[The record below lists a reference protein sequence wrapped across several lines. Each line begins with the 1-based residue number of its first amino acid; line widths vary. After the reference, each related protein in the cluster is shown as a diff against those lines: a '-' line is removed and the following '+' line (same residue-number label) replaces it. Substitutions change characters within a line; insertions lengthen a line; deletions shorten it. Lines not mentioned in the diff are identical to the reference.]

1 MRIENIFAKDIFRP
15 INGVVKAD
23 QKDDAS
29 VWQEL
34 DEFVITR
41 EMQQHLTRFFSE
53 YATDKSGD
61 AEAAARIGI
70 WISGFFGSG
79 KSHLIKVLSYLL
91 ENREHAY
98 ENERKHAIEFFEEK
112 IKDAILL
119 GDIQRAV
126 AAHTDVVLFNIDSKA
141 DNRAGRD
148 AILAVFLKV
157 LNKLEGFCEDYPHI
171 AHMERHLSAKPGK
184 YQQFMDYYR
193 DLTQTAWVGERDAY
207 QFNRDHV
214 VGALSKTL
222 GQSRES
228 AEKWVDGAE
237 ETFAVTV
244 ERFAEWT
251 KQYLDSRGPKHR
263 LVFMV
268 DEVGQFIGT
277 DTHLMLSLQ
286 TLVEE
291 LGVVCQG
298 RAWVIVT
305 SQEDIDAVLGDIQG
319 SRANDFSK
327 IQGRFKTRL
336 SLSSA
341 NIDEVLQERLLKK
354 KPEVESEVEQ
364 IWTEKGDII
373 KNQLT
378 FKNVGMT
385 FREPKNA
392 EEFAKNY
399 PFAPYQF
406 QLVQKIFEAI
416 RKAGATGL
424 HLSRGERSLL
434 DAFQSAAKQVA
445 TDEVGVAV
453 PLYRFYPSIESFLDT
468 SVSMTIKQAADNP
481 ALESFD
487 IELLRVLFLIR
498 YVDEMKGNID
508 NLVTLCLDSV
518 DADRLALRR
527 QIEASLNRLEK
538 ETLISRS
545 GDNYFFLSNE
555 EQDINREIKSVELG
569 GGEEEKLL
577 GEILFTDP
585 KTFRDQRK
593 HRYLKNKMD
602 FPFNRLCDGH
612 PVGNRAEGA
621 LAVSAVTPL
630 SEEYDVYTDARCILE
645 SSQEN
650 GQVVLRLAD
659 HPTLARELRAY
670 LRTAKYLRT
679 RDDSTLAATTR
690 RIHKDLAEDNRN
702 RREALAEFVRT
713 MVEGARWFAAGERL
727 QIKSATSTTALDE
740 SLEYLIDNTFHK
752 MKLLDRLLGDAAI
765 KETQAV
771 LRSGDVAQQRI
782 AMTLPESNPGAIAEV
797 RSYVELCDKAS
808 RPMILFDM
816 LNGRFAGRPYGW
828 PKYDTLL
835 LLARLHAA
843 GEIRFALNHSQIP
856 DEKVYEQVTT
866 ESQWRKITVLRRKTA
881 DPQAVQKARQL
892 GKDVF
897 AEMGPDGEDPIFAF
911 LRDKAS
917 AWKVTLETYR
927 SLADTGNYPGSS
939 EIGEGLALLK
949 ALLAAEESG
958 KFIDRFLARREE
970 LLTLADHFRDLEHFY
985 EHQRPTWER
994 LRSAAERFRLNEM
1007 ELQRDPDA
1015 ATALRRM
1022 AEILRAPNPYG
1033 LIQETEGVVARVQK
1047 VNEAL
1052 LASARESA
1060 TAAIEGQVAA
1070 VNGDL
1075 NRAAMDAPARAAILQ
1090 PFERLRES
1098 VQKQPSLA
1106 HLAQAQSEAVRLKD
1120 QALIAIG
1127 TYLEEE
1133 EAAATPGTEPKLTI
1147 KKPRVIKPAAL
1158 VKSGYLESRT
1168 DIDEFLDA
1176 LRTAME
1182 QALASDERIEIR

>member
-1 MRIENIFAKDIFRP
+1 MRIEHLFEKDIFRP

-41 EMQQHLTRFFSE
+41 ELQQHLTRFFSQ
-53 YATDKSGD
+53 YSADNSGD
-61 AEAAARIGI
+61 AEAAARMAV

-91 ENREHAY
+91 ENREHEY
-98 ENERKHAIEFFEEK
+98 GGERKLAIEFFEPK
-112 IKDAILL
+112 IKDAMLL
-119 GDIQRAV
+119 ADVQRAV
-126 AAHTDVVLFNIDSKA
+126 ASHADVVLFNIESKA
-141 DNRAGRD
+141 DNRGGRD

-171 AHMERHLSAKPGK
+171 AHLERHLSAKGK
-184 YQQFMDYYR
+184 FHLFQDYYR
-193 DLTQTAWVGERDAY
+193 QLTRTEWVDERDAY
-207 QFNRDHV
+207 EFNRDQV
-214 VGALSKTL
+214 IDVFSKTL

-237 ETFAVTV
+237 ESFGVTIEKFAL
-244 ERFAEWT
+244 WT

-263 LVFMV
+263 IVFLV

-277 DTHLMLSLQ
+277 DSHLMLNLQ
-286 TLVEE
+286 TVVEG
-291 LGVVCQG
+291 LGVVCEG

-305 SQEDIDAVLGDIQG
+305 SQEDIDAVLGEIQG
-319 SRANDFSK
+319 SKANDFSK

-341 NIDEVLQERLLKK
+341 NIDEVLQERLLRKK
-354 KPEVESEVEQ
+354 ESVKPELEQ
-364 IWTEKGDII
+364 IWNEKGDII
-373 KNQLT
+373 RNQLT

-385 FREPKNA
+385 FRQTKSA
-392 EEFAKNY
+392 EEFAKDY

-406 QLVQKIFEAI
+406 QLLQKIFEAV

-434 DAFQSAAKQVA
+434 DAFQSGAKAVSS
-445 TDEVGVAV
+445 EEIGVAV

-468 SVSMTIKQAADNP
+468 SVAMTITQAGDNP
-481 ALESFD
+481 ALEPFD
-487 IELLRVLFLIR
+487 IEVLRVLFLIR
-498 YVDEMKGNID
+498 YVDEMKGNVD
-508 NLVTLCLDSV
+508 NLVTLCLDAV

-527 QIEASLNRLEK
+527 QIEASLGRLEK

-545 GDNYFFLSNE
+545 GENYFFLSNE
-555 EQDINREIKSVELG
+555 EQDINREIKNVELG

-577 GEILFTDP
+577 GEILFTDL
-585 KTFRDQRK
+585 FRDQRK
-593 HRYLKNKMD
+593 HRYQKNKMD

-621 LAVSAVTPL
+621 LVVSAVTPL
-630 SEEYDVYTDARCILE
+630 SEEYDAYTDARGILE

-659 HPTLARELRAY
+659 YPTLARELRAW
-670 LRTAKYLRT
+670 LRTDKYLRT

-702 RREALAEFVRT
+702 RREGLAAFVRT

-727 QIKSATSTTALDE
+727 QIKGATPTAALDE
-740 SLEYLIDNTFHK
+740 ALEYLVENTFHK

-771 LRSGDVAQQRI
+771 LRSSDVAQQKM

-808 RPMILFDM
+808 RPIVLFDL
-816 LNGRFAGRPYGW
+816 LNGRFASRPYGW
-828 PKYDTLL
+828 PPNETLL

-843 GEIRFALNHSQIP
+843 GEIRFALNHTQIP
-856 DEKVYEQVTT
+856 EEKVYEQVTT
-866 ESQWRKITVLRRKTA
+866 QSQWRKITVLRRKTA

-892 GKDVF
+892 GKEVF
-897 AEMGPDGEDPIFAF
+897 SEMGPDGEDPIFAF

-917 AWKVTLETYR
+917 AWKVALETYR
-927 SLADTGNYPGSS
+927 SVADTGNYPGSS

-958 KFIDRFLARREE
+958 KFIDRFLERREE

-994 LRSAAERFRLNEM
+994 LRNAAERFRLNEM

-1015 ATALRRM
+1015 ANALRRM

-1033 LIQETEGVVARVQK
+1033 LIQETEGLVGRVQK
-1047 VNEAL
+1047 VNDAL

-1060 TAAIEGQVAA
+1060 TAALEGQVAA

-1075 NRAAMDAPARAAILQ
+1075 DHAAVDAAARAAILQ
-1090 PFERLRES
+1090 SFERLRES
-1098 VQKQPSLA
+1098 VHKQPSLA

-1127 TYLEEE
+1127 KYLEEKA
-1133 EAAATPGTEPKLTI
+1133 AAATPGTEPKLTI
-1147 KKPRVIKPAAL
+1147 RKPRVIKPAAL
-1158 VKSGYLESRT
+1158 VKSGYLETRT